1 MRIVVIGA
9 TSGIAEQCCRLWA
22 VDGADFVLMARDA
35 AKTERIAADLKV
47 RGASSVTL
55 ATPEFLDPAAIKTF
69 ADTTVADGPVDIL
82 LIAHGWMPLGQD
94 TVDLAT
100 ADEILQINAVSP
112 VLFAEAFAGHFAKAR
127 RGTIAIIG
135 SVAGDVTRRANYIYG
150 GAKALLTRYAQGLDH
165 RLFGT
170 GVKVVLI
177 KPGPTDTAMTT
188 HMKQA
193 GQRLATPEQVARI
206 TVDAIRRGKV
216 EVYAPGLW
224 RYIMLIVRHLPRPI
238 LNRLPI

>member
-9 TSGIAEQCCRLWA
+9 TSAIAEHCCRLWA
-22 VDGADFVLMARDA
+22 VEGAEFVLMARDT
-35 AKTERIAADLKV
+35 AKLEKIAADLKV
-47 RGASSVTL
+47 RGAKSVAL
-55 ATPEFLDPAAIKTF
+55 AKPEFLDPATIQAF
-69 ADTTVADGPVDIL
+69 ADATVAEGPVDIV

-94 TVDLAT
+94 TLDMAAANQV
-100 ADEILQINAVSP
+100 LQINAVSP
-112 VLFAEAFAGHFAKAR
+112 VLFAEAFAGHLAQAR

-150 GAKALLTRYAQGLDH
+150 GAKSLLMRYAQGLDH

-177 KPGPTDTAMTT
+177 KPGPTDTPMTT

-206 TVDAIRRGKV
+206 TVDAIRRGKTTA
-216 EVYAPGLW
+216 YAPGLW